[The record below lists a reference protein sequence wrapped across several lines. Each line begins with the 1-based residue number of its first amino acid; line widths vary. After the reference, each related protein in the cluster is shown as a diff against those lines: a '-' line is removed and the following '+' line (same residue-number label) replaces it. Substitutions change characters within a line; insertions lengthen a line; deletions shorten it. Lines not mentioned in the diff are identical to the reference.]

1 MILVF
6 GLKFWLKVTTN
17 PSYIRYMLVKNEPEQ
32 VKGRKYTVQIR
43 ILYKH
48 KECFDL
54 IPCLKT
60 MVQCICTLY
69 HLNKGTLWMMF
80 KPDQT
85 KGENIC
91 SEQVIMGRNTYT
103 GKNRL
108 LSQVLQTR
116 TIPSIMTTARID
128 SWVFTPFWGSSFLNN
143 ILLIISIYF
152 IIYNFKN
159 PNSSIYCIK

>member
-17 PSYIRYMLVKNEPEQ
+17 PSYIRYMLVKNEPEW

-48 KECFDL
+48 KVCFDL

-60 MVQCICTLY
+60 MVQCICMLY
-69 HLNKGTLWMMF
+69 HLNK
-80 KPDQT
+80 
-85 KGENIC
+85 C
-91 SEQVIMGRNTYT
+91 SEQMIMGRNTNT

-116 TIPSIMTTARID
+116 TIPSIITTARID